1 MKIKL
6 FLLILCFFYIINAEG
21 ISAKFENITTDQGL
35 SQNTVNCVIQDKRGF
50 LWFGTQD
57 GLNKYDGYNLTIYN
71 NDPDNPKSI
80 GGNYI
85 WSLFED
91 SRGNL
96 WIGTDGGGL
105 NKYNRETDDFSIFR
119 HIPGDP
125 ESISNNSINTIY
137 EDRSGNLWIG
147 TFYGLNK
154 FSIKN
159 QKFIN
164 YINKSDKLNYINHNN
179 IRSILEDREGTLW
192 TGTQNGLFKFNKN
205 QGRFAGFNYLSE
217 SLYKT
222 RSTNIRSIFEDKSG
236 SLWIGI
242 DGVGRGNGG
251 LYTLSKTS
259 KRITPHKSLQKK
271 ITNIWTIY
279 KGRDKSIWIGSRIQG
294 LFKIKDNNLIHFK
307 TVRNNPNGI
316 NSSNVRSIYEDRAG
330 IIWIGTVQG
339 GVNIIDRQ
347 KNKFNYRT
355 IFPYGSE
362 KRNFNIISLA
372 YGSKSGNLWV
382 GTKSSGIF
390 RFDAKSEDKPG
401 EFNVK
406 QISGPDLSNNII
418 TTTLEDT
425 RGWVWVGTKHK
436 GLIRF
441 NPRKNM
447 FNRYENKP
455 DDPDSLSYN
464 VINIIYE
471 DRSGTIWI
479 GTQHHGGLNR
489 FNPETE
495 SFIRYQYNPNN
506 PNSLSDNSIKSIFED
521 KKGILWIGTRNGGLN
536 RFDRKTKTFYSY
548 KNISN
553 DPTSLSNNF
562 INDIF
567 EDSSGTLW
575 IGSHSGLNKFLRK
588 ENKFLRFGEKQ
599 GLTNDVISKIIEDK
613 NNCLWISTNKG
624 LSKFNPKTEIFKN
637 YDINDGL
644 IINSFDKNVIFKTKN
659 GKIFLGAFNG
669 INSFFPENI
678 KKNPYIPPI
687 VFTSFKKLYKKV
699 KLSKCITEIKE
710 LELDHTDSIISFE
723 FAALNYSNP
732 TKNNYSY
739 FLKGF
744 NKDWVDL
751 GTKHEVTFTNL
762 DPGNYTLK
770 IRGSNNDGVWNKKG
784 LELKIIIPPPFWE
797 TWWFKLFLT
806 ILFVT
811 LSYIII
817 NFIRKHISLIS
828 FWKKKNYIGDYKI
841 INKIASGGMGIVYES
856 RNPKNKSQKVA
867 IKVIRDEFIEND
879 EKRKRFMNESSI
891 IDKIDNKNIVKVIER
906 CESGDQLFIVMEYLE
921 GETLNEKIEKKGKL
935 RIETVIRIAIQ
946 LVSAVISIHKQG
958 IIHRDI
964 TPDNIMLINKGN
976 QTDNVKILDF
986 GIAKTRN
993 MTKLTESGIIMGT
1006 INYISPEQISGISTK
1021 ASDIYSLGIIF
1032 YEMSTGEKPFMAE
1045 TSIDIINQIL
1055 NNKPVEPGSFNYKIP
1070 KELSR
1075 LIMSMMEKNPEQ
1087 RPSVEKILKT
1097 LNRIKADNS

>member
-1 MKIKL
+1 MKKKL
-6 FLLILCFFYIINAEG
+6 FLLIFCFFYLINAEG

-35 SQNTVNCVIQDKRGF
+35 SQNTVNCIIQDKRGF

-57 GLNKYDGYNLTIYN
+57 GLNKYNGYNLTIYK

-91 SRGNL
+91 SRGDL

-119 HIPGDP
+119 HVPGDHG
-125 ESISNNSINTIY
+125 SISNNSINTIY
-137 EDRSGNLWIG
+137 EDRAGNLWIG
-147 TFYGLNK
+147 TFYGLNI
-154 FSIKN
+154 FNRKN

-164 YINKSDKLNYINHNN
+164 YLNKSDKPNELNYNKIF
-179 IRSILEDREGTLW
+179 SILEDGEETLW

-205 QGRFAGFNYLSE
+205 QGGFTGFNYLSE
-217 SLYKT
+217 SPYKT
-222 RSTNIRSIFEDKSG
+222 GSTNIRSIFEDKSG

-242 DGVGRGNGG
+242 DGVDRGNGG
-251 LYTLSKTS
+251 LYILNKTS
-259 KRITPHKSLQKK
+259 NRISPHKSIKKK

-294 LFKIKDNNLIHFK
+294 LFRIKDNNLIHFK
-307 TVRNNPNGI
+307 TVRDNPNGI
-316 NSSNVRSIYEDRAG
+316 NSSNIRSIYEDRAG
-330 IIWIGTVQG
+330 IIWIGTVKG

-355 IFPYGSE
+355 ISPYGSE
-362 KRNFNIISLA
+362 KRNINITSLA
-372 YGSKSGNLWV
+372 YIYKSGNFWI
-382 GTKSSGIF
+382 GTESSGIF
-390 RFDAKSEDKPG
+390 RFDVKSETIPG
-401 EFNVK
+401 EFNIK
-406 QISGPDLSNNII
+406 NIPGLDLTDNII
-418 TTTLEDT
+418 TTLLEDT
-425 RGWVWVGTKHK
+425 KSNIWIGTKYQ
-436 GLIRF
+436 GLIKF
-441 NPRKNM
+441 NTKN
-447 FNRYENKP
+447 NILIKYKNKP
-455 DDPDSLSYN
+455 NVPDSLSYN
-464 VINIIYE
+464 IINVVYE

-479 GTQHHGGLNR
+479 GTQHGGLNR
-489 FNPETE
+489 FNPKSE
-495 SFIRYQYNPNN
+495 SFTRFQYNPNN
-506 PNSLSDNSIKSIFED
+506 PHSLSDNSIKSIFED
-521 KKGILWIGTRNGGLN
+521 KTGILWIGTRNGGLN
-536 RFDRKTKTFYSY
+536 KFDRKTKTFYVY
-548 KNISN
+548 KNIPN
-553 DPTSLSNNF
+553 NPNSLSNNF

-567 EDSSGTLW
+567 EDSSGILW

-599 GLTNDVISKIIEDK
+599 GLPNDVIGKIIEDK
-613 NNCLWISTNKG
+613 NNFLWISTNKG
-624 LSKFNPKTEIFKN
+624 ISKFNPKTKLFKN
-637 YDINDGL
+637 YNINDGL
-644 IINSFDKNVIFKTKN
+644 ITNNFNNNAIFKTKN

-669 INSFFPENI
+669 INSFLPENI
-678 KKNPYIPPI
+678 KSNQYIPPI
-687 VFTSFKKLYKKV
+687 IFTSFKKFYKKV
-699 KLSKCITEIKE
+699 KLSKCITELKE
-710 LELDHTDSIISFE
+710 LKLNYTDSIISFE

-732 TKNNYSY
+732 TKNKYSY

-762 DPGNYTLK
+762 DTGKYSLK
-770 IRGSNNDGVWNKKG
+770 IKGSNNDGVWNKKEI
-784 LELKIIIPPPFWE
+784 ELKIIILPPFWE
-797 TWWFKLFLT
+797 TWWFRFFLI
-806 ILFVT
+806 ILFIT
-811 LSYIII
+811 FSYIII
-817 NFIRKHISLIS
+817 NFFRRHISLIS
-828 FWKKKNYIGDYKI
+828 FWKKRNYIGDYKI
-841 INKIASGGMGIVYES
+841 IDKIASGGMGIVYES
-856 RNPKNKSQKVA
+856 RNPKNKFQKVA
-867 IKVIRDEFIEND
+867 IKVIREEFIEND
-879 EKRKRFMNESSI
+879 EKRKRFVKESSL

-921 GETLNEKIEKKGKL
+921 GETLSEKIKKKGKL

-976 QTDNVKILDF
+976 QSDIVKILDF
-986 GIAKTRN
+986 GLAKTKN
-993 MTKLTESGIIMGT
+993 MTNLTESGIIMGK

-1055 NNKPVEPGSFNYKIP
+1055 NKKPVAPISFNYKIP
-1070 KELSR
+1070 KELSK
-1075 LIMSMMEKNPEQ
+1075 LIMSMLGKNPEQ
-1087 RPSVEKILKT
+1087 RPSDEKILKT
-1097 LNRIKADNS
+1097 LNRIKVNIS